1 MAKEKSDKVRV
12 KFLTS
17 IGGEMSYQCGEV
29 VELDAETAN
38 DLIEAGLAE
47 KL

>member
-17 IGGEMSYQCGEV
+17 IGGEISYQCGEV
-29 VELDAETAN
+29 VELDAKTAN

>member
-1 MAKEKSDKVRV
+1 MAKEKSDKVKI

-17 IGGEMSYQCGEV
+17 IGGEVNYQCGEV

-38 DLIEAGLAE
+38 DLIVAGLAE
-47 KL
+47 KA